1 MMLNSARNPIG
12 LPAELEW
19 LIRLRWAAVAGIGS
33 LSLFASLTFSIQLPW
48 MLIVVCLVLVAGSNL
63 WAGKGRFRKSSGLPA
78 CLILGDIVILT
89 VLLYHTGGAHNPFT
103 VLYLLNIT
111 LAVMLIDGRLAWFAV
126 GLCTGCFALLF
137 KSPHMLMASDGTV
150 LCADLDF
157 HLQGM
162 LLATLLTGAGVV
174 YFISRL
180 NADLRV
186 QREQASRAREA
197 ADREHRFASL
207 VTMAAGVAHELATP
221 LGTIAVVSRELEMT
235 TDTVC
240 GNAECRD
247 DVKLIRREVDRCR
260 SILDQMG
267 RQSLNPEGGTPEE
280 LLPCAVRERLNDY
293 LSPDHAGRLRW
304 EIDDSCSGFR
314 TQPDSLLRSLA
325 ILVKNA
331 FEASTPDAIVA
342 VQMKSDG
349 NTIVFRVCDNGSGM
363 SHEVRE
369 RLGEPFFTTKEA
381 GMGIGLGFFLARA
394 LIEKIGGRISVDSEP
409 GKGTEVTVSLPM
421 ESSLLNAPATASGGG
436 G

>member
-1 MMLNSARNPIG
+1 MTDATRNPSG
-12 LPAELEW
+12 LTPELDW

-33 LSLFASLTFSIQLPW
+33 LSLLAALYFSIQLPW
-48 MLIVVCLVLVAGSNL
+48 TLIVVCLFLVAGSNL
-63 WAGKGRFRKSSGLPA
+63 WAWRGHFLKSWLPA
-78 CLILGDIVILT
+78 CLILGDIVIFT

-103 VLYLLNIT
+103 VLYLLNMT

-137 KSPHMLMASDGTV
+137 RSPHMLMASDGTV
-150 LCADLDF
+150 LCSDLDF

-186 QREQASRAREA
+186 QRDQANRAREA

-221 LGTIAVVSRELEMT
+221 LGTIAVASRELEMT
-235 TDTVC
+235 TETVC

-260 SILDQMG
+260 DILDQMG
-267 RQSLNPEGGTPEE
+267 RRSLNPEVDAPAE
-280 LLPCAVRERLNDY
+280 LRPSVVQERLSGY
-293 LSPDHAGRLRW
+293 LSPDHARRLRW
-304 EIDDSCSGFR
+304 EIDDAVHRFR
-314 TQPDSLLRSLA
+314 TRPDALLRSLA

-331 FEASTPDAIVA
+331 FEASAPDAKVA
-342 VQMKSDG
+342 IQMGSEGK
-349 NTIVFRVCDNGSGM
+349 TVVFRVCDTGSGM
-363 SHEVRE
+363 SPKVRE

-394 LIEKIGGRISVDSEP
+394 LIEKIGGRISVDSEL
-409 GKGTEVTVSLPM
+409 GKGTKVTVSLPM
-421 ESSLLNAPATASGGG
+421 EPHKVDATVTESGGG
-436 G
+436 D